1 MFIVHKPEFSLVT
14 GDILTYRC
22 EGHDLIYDDLR
33 MIYNDGLFTYE
44 RNRFDPAWKLIGTNQ
59 PKQIDIDW
67 LSPTRF
73 AYFFFVKHDLKGVL
87 KCIGV
92 KIWTPPPPLTVTDT
106 VGTHHTI

>member
-44 RNRFDPAWKLIGTNQ
+44 RNRFDPEWRLMGTNQ
-59 PKQIDIDW
+59 AKQIDIDW
-67 LSPTRF
+67 LSPTMF
-73 AYFFFVKHDLKGVL
+73 YFFFCSFDFIKFLFYSID
-87 KCIGV
+87 
-92 KIWTPPPPLTVTDT
+92 
-106 VGTHHTI
+106 